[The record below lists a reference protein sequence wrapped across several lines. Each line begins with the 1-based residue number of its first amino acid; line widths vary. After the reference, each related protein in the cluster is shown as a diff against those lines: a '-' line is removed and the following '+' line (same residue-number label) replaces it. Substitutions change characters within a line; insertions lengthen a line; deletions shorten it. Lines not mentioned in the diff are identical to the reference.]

1 MDSYA
6 ESINEHYGKPGLLER
21 MYTFL
26 AGEGKDVNTLTC
38 DDLTAFDEFH
48 IGGRGETRNLAR
60 LVNVHEGVEILDV
73 GSGVGG
79 PARTLAGEFA
89 ARVTGLDIT
98 EEFCRVA
105 RELTERVGLSDN
117 ITFHQGSAMEMPF
130 DDERF
135 DVVWTQFAAMNINDR
150 HALYREMFRVLRP
163 GGSLAIHEVMG
174 ASDKPM
180 KFPVLWAADPSISF
194 VKPARWVRNELAAT
208 GFREKLWNDL
218 TESSIRWF
226 EEMKGSDQGARSRKA
241 RKTLSGSENFSESAR
256 NVMQNLKDGAIN
268 VVQTIW
274 EKP

>member
-130 DDERF
+130 EDERF
-135 DVVWTQFAAMNINDR
+135 DIVWTQFAAMNINDR

-163 GGSLAIHEVMG
+163 GGLLAIHEVMG